1 MVFQII
7 TKEPKEHHKLKFIV
21 KDVDVSIMNSLR
33 RIILSEIPCPA
44 FYFDTYDQE
53 VKHIVILKN
62 TNVLHN
68 EFMAHR
74 ISMIPLYFDKND
86 IINFETL
93 KYTDYKFVINKK
105 NTTNDVI
112 HITTRDFEIYDE
124 AGIKKPDSFR
134 EYIFPKNS
142 ITNDYILITKL
153 RPNLYDNNKG
163 EELHVECKA
172 SIGTGTKN
180 ARWTTVSQC
189 AYFNTVDPILASE
202 FLKLETANLSPA
214 EKVKKE
220 IKFDIIDQYFHFKKN
235 KYDEPNEF
243 EFTLQSECRLTP
255 REIFTMALEI
265 LEKKIMNFK
274 DTIDDLNI
282 SLVGNIQQIEIE
294 NQNHTLLNV
303 LHAMIYNKCFRNPEN
318 PIEYIGYHETHPL
331 KNMIYLKIKFT
342 DQNITK
348 QGIQDFM
355 RHYCDEII
363 NDIVDLKTKW
373 SDL

>member
-1 MVFQII
+1 MVFLI
-7 TKEPKEHHKLKFIV
+7 TKETKEEPHKLHFKI
-21 KDVDVSIMNSLR
+21 KDIDVSILNSLR
-33 RIILSEIPCPA
+33 RIILAEIPCPA

-53 VKHIVILKN
+53 VKDIVILKN

-68 EFMAHR
+68 EFLSHR

-93 KYTDYKFVINKK
+93 KYTDYKFVIKKK

-112 HITTRDFEIYDE
+112 YVTTHDFEIYDE
-124 AGIKKPDSFR
+124 SGNKKPDSFR
-134 EYIFPKNS
+134 EYIFPKNN

-153 RPNLYDNNKG
+153 HPNLYDNNKG

-172 SIGTGTKN
+172 SIGTATKN
-180 ARWTTVSQC
+180 ARWSTVSQC

-202 FLKLETANLSPA
+202 ALKLATANLPPA
-214 EKVKKE
+214 EKAKKE
-220 IKFDIIDQYFHFKKN
+220 TQFDIIDQYRYFKKN

-243 EFTLQSECRLTP
+243 EFKLQSECRLTP
-255 REIFTMALEI
+255 KEIFAMALEI
-265 LEKKIMNFK
+265 LEKKIIAFK

-282 SLVGNIQQIEIE
+282 YLVGNIQQIEIQ
-294 NQNHTLLNV
+294 NQNHTLLNL
-303 LHAMIYNKCFRNPEN
+303 LHALIYNKCFRNPEN
-318 PIEYIGYHETHPL
+318 PINYIGYHETHPL
-331 KNMIYLKIKFT
+331 KNMIYLKIKFA
-342 DQNITK
+342 DENITK

-373 SDL
+373 SNL